1 MVIILLLFALNKMLE
16 YYVEEKGVCDILAL
30 YTIQFILTNIAPMG
44 DFSVILEPAYL
55 LIFISLRDDAFLR

>member
-30 YTIQFILTNIAPMG
+30 NTIQFILTNIAPMG
-44 DFSVILEPAYL
+44 DFSVILETAVYD
-55 LIFISLRDDAFLR
+55 IK